1 MNLDADGSDANRKC
15 MSGSPDP
22 DPLHTAQIAHR
33 QLQCYMWGVTLGTV
47 HCSVGTILMHTAHP
61 VQQRSKCGVQSLMG
75 ECTPVTNA
83 MLRVAPLYP
92 PPTPWPHI
100 PSWFW
105 TPLRSK
111 VEATFVTLYH
121 FTTSPLPHQ
130 WRNSY
135 FVKPDGHYLYKK
147 LLLSVKICL
156 QHILISF
163 KWPCQD
169 SGCCKELSCKPLAA
183 AGPPPVPPDACD
195 ANFQSFFDFSKS
207 PVLGVLGVPSRG
219 ESEWETCDQ
228 K

>member
-1 MNLDADGSDANRKC
+1 M
-15 MSGSPDP
+15 
-22 DPLHTAQIAHR
+22 
-33 QLQCYMWGVTLGTV
+33 
-47 HCSVGTILMHTAHP
+47 
-61 VQQRSKCGVQSLMG
+61 
-75 ECTPVTNA
+75 
-83 MLRVAPLYP
+83 
-92 PPTPWPHI
+92 
-100 PSWFW
+100 
-105 TPLRSK
+105 
-111 VEATFVTLYH
+111 EATFVTLYH

-207 PVLGVLGVPSRG
+207 PVLGILGVPSRG
-219 ESEWETCDQ
+219 ESERETCDQ